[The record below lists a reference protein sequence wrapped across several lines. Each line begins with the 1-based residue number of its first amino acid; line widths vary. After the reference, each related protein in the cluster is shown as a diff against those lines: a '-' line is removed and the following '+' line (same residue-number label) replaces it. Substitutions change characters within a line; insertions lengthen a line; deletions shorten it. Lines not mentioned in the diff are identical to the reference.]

1 MKESKELFSAEEYL
15 EDSARALPRARAL
28 ISSYD
33 YVGAIE
39 AAQHSIEL
47 SVKAL
52 YLLVGEEPPKEHHAG
67 AEFLKKVVDRLNFSS
82 TTEHLKAE
90 IGRAML
96 ISRMYE
102 WAHTVS
108 VYGFKGLS
116 ASSLIDKKDAE
127 IALQYADEVYST
139 CNLVVDK
146 VRQRE
151 IAIRQTTQK
160 IDIF

>member
-1 MKESKELFSAEEYL
+1 LSEDYL

-28 ISSYD
+28 ISGYD
-33 YVGAIE
+33 FVGAIE

-67 AEFLKKVVDRLNFSS
+67 EAFLKKVVDRLSFAD
-82 TTEHLKAE
+82 TAEYLKAE
-90 IGRAML
+90 LGRAML

-108 VYGFKGLS
+108 VYGYKGLS

-127 IALQYADEVYST
+127 IALGYADEVYST

-146 VRQRE
+146 VRQKE
-151 IAIRQTTQK
+151 IAIRQTT
-160 IDIF
+160 